1 MNDFLA
7 QLAQI
12 IGIQY
17 VLTDHEDKAPYLTDW
32 RKRYT
37 GKALAVVL
45 PRTTLEIA
53 QIVSLCSSKGVS
65 IVPQGGHTGF
75 CGGATPDA
83 SGNQIVLNFKR
94 MNSIL
99 EIDAENQTITVEAGC
114 ILQNVQ

>member
-1 MNDFLA
+1 MIDFLA

-17 VLTDHEDKAPYLTDW
+17 VLTDHEDIAPYLTDW

-45 PRTTLEIA
+45 PRATLEIA
-53 QIVSLCSSKGVS
+53 QIVDLCSSKGVS

-75 CGGATPDA
+75 CGGATPMQVA
-83 SGNQIVLNFKR
+83 IKLS
-94 MNSIL
+94 SISS
-99 EIDAENQTITVEAGC
+99 A
-114 ILQNVQ
+114 